1 MSKTDLRSKSST
13 FDSSSIGSTGLK
25 QSGGIVYEEFLPAL
39 RGDRGM
45 RVFREMADN
54 DPVCGAVLFAIKSL
68 IRGVSF
74 TVQAASDAPEAQ
86 DAKTFVEEV
95 LDDMSVPFDVV
106 IAEACSMFEYGFA
119 PMETIW
125 KFRGGSD
132 TQDSTRRSKYSD
144 GKIGLRTISL
154 RAQTT
159 ITNWIIDP
167 VDGSIDGLRQ
177 QPLDRQAVDI
187 PIEKLLL
194 FRTSEDRNNP
204 EGRSILRNA
213 YRPWFF
219 KRRIEEIEAVGV
231 ERDLAGLPVARI
243 PSRYMRSDASPEDR
257 AVYEAYMQLVK
268 RVKRDAQEGVIIPSD
283 RDNNGN
289 LIYDFSLLSA
299 AGTRSFDTSKVIDR
313 KSREIAMSVLADF
326 IFLGQTGVGSFAL
339 SSNKT
344 ELFATAIG
352 SFVKSICAVFN
363 RHLFPRLWLLNG
375 IDQEI
380 MPMLQ
385 AGDLEAP
392 DLERLGAFLDSLS
405 RSGMTLFPDREL
417 ENHLRNAAGFPAAP
431 EEGED
436 DMPTPE
442 LPAEGDPAA
451 AGAHAD

>member
-1 MSKTDLRSKSST
+1 
-13 FDSSSIGSTGLK
+13 
-25 QSGGIVYEEFLPAL
+25 
-39 RGDRGM
+39 
-45 RVFREMADN
+45 
-54 DPVCGAVLFAIKSL
+54 
-68 IRGVSF
+68 
-74 TVQAASDAPEAQ
+74 
-86 DAKTFVEEV
+86 
-95 LDDMSVPFDVV
+95 
-106 IAEACSMFEYGFA
+106 
-119 PMETIW
+119 
-125 KFRGGSD
+125 
-132 TQDSTRRSKYSD
+132 
-144 GKIGLRTISL
+144 
-154 RAQTT
+154 
-159 ITNWIIDP
+159 
-167 VDGSIDGLRQ
+167 
-177 QPLDRQAVDI
+177 
-187 PIEKLLL
+187 L

-375 IDQEI
+375 IDAEI
-380 MPMLQ
+380 MPTLQ

-392 DLERLGAFLDSLS
+392 DLERLGTFLDSLS

-436 DMPTPE
+436 NMPTPE